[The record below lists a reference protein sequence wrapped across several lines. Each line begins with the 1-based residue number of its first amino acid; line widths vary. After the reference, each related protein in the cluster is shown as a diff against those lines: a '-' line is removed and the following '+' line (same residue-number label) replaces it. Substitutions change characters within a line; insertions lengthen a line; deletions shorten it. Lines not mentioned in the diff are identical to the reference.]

1 MLILLNRNLDS
12 LTGSKGGGL
21 SSYNNSFSRIR
32 HHLCPRAVPISCD
45 NPRMLIGDRLREL
58 REAKKL
64 SQGDIE
70 KRCGL
75 KRAYISRVEHGHTVP
90 SIETLEK
97 LARALEVPLYQLF
110 YEGEEPPALPRLPK
124 QKTAEETAWGST
136 GKEAQVLSKFRRLLA
151 RTDEAD
157 QNLLLHIAQKMVRR

>member
-1 MLILLNRNLDS
+1 MPLIQREARAIVGCTHRQSNEKNPTGCGKTSGLWDTRCGPNQTRGQLRCPEAPDPQQESVVLNRNLDS

-75 KRAYISRVEHGHTVP
+75 KRAYIMWSTATPCRLSR
-90 SIETLEK
+90 
-97 LARALEVPLYQLF
+97 
-110 YEGEEPPALPRLPK
+110 
-124 QKTAEETAWGST
+124 
-136 GKEAQVLSKFRRLLA
+136 
-151 RTDEAD
+151 
-157 QNLLLHIAQKMVRR
+157 